1 MKWYNLI
8 SCFFL
13 GVFLV
18 NSIPHFFH
26 GMSGDYYSTPFAS
39 PPFKGLSS
47 PFLNIIWGLI
57 NLLLCLFLYIASKIS
72 ITNKWTIIIFGIG
85 FITMSSF
92 AFLYKR

>member
-1 MKWYNLI
+1 
-8 SCFFL
+8 
-13 GVFLV
+13 
-18 NSIPHFFH
+18 
-26 GMSGDYYSTPFAS
+26 
-39 PPFKGLSS
+39 
-47 PFLNIIWGLI
+47 LNIIWGLI